1 MYRVEEHNFRFSSV
15 IIVLRKSN
23 ITSNCPYNI
32 ELVSIYNAK
41 LNN

>member
-1 MYRVEEHNFRFSSV
+1 MCRIEEHNFRFSSV

-23 ITSNCPYNI
+23 TTSHCPYNI
-32 ELVSIYNAK
+32 ELASIYNGK